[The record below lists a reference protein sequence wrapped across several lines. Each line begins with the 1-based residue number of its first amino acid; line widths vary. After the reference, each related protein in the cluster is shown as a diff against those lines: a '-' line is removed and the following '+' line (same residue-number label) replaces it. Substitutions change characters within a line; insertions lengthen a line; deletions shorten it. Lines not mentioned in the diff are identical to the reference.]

1 MLLGILA
8 LYDFAGTTGYLGL
21 RCMAIP
27 TGVQYYVFI
36 GLFLGLAV
44 KVPMMPFHL

>member
-8 LYDFAGTTGYLGL
+8 LYNFAGTTNYETLCG
-21 RCMAIP
+21 MAIP
-27 TGVQYYVFI
+27 TGVQYYAFI

-44 KVPMMPFHL
+44 KVPMMPFHI